1 MVASEK
7 RQITI
12 LARPIF
18 VGSIVGAIAMSVQ
31 IFSLER
37 IKTPTGRMVIV
48 TTDEHWLRAVDWE
61 DHEPRMQR
69 LLRRHYGTNAILC
82 EMSCPSAARRSLQ
95 AYFEG
100 DLDAVTCLPTATN
113 GTDFQRTVWD
123 ALRRIPVGHTIS
135 YGALAFQIGRPTAMR
150 AVGLANGANP
160 IAIVIPCHR
169 VIGANAS
176 LTGYGGGLDRK
187 RWLLQHESACSAARG
202 ESHFLT

>member
-1 MVASEK
+1 MLASEK

-18 VGSIVGAIAMSVQ
+18 VGSIVGAIAMPVQ
-31 IFSLER
+31 TFSLER
-37 IKTPTGRMVIV
+37 INTPTGRMVIV
-48 TTDEHWLRAVDWE
+48 TADENCLRAVDWE

-69 LLRRHYGTNAILC
+69 LLRRHYCTNAILR
-82 EMSCPSAARRSLQ
+82 EVSRPSAARRSLQ

-113 GTDFQRTVWD
+113 GTEFQRTVWD
-123 ALRRIPVGHTIS
+123 ALRRIPVGQTIS
-135 YGALAFQIGRPTAMR
+135 YGALAVQIGRPTATR

-187 RWLLQHESACSAARG
+187 RWLLAHESACSASRG
-202 ESHFLT
+202 DCIF